1 MGHPGFVVDRFR
13 KLAFVVAVVVV
24 GVVVFMVPVAIVH
37 LPALLVVV
45 VVGMVPIGACI
56 GWLLPD
62 AAVPDV
68 AASIVAPVSFDPDIT
83 RPGHAWLYFA
93 AEGWRGTTD
102 VDVDLGGG
110 GCGEGGKDKATGDK
124 VQLPV

>member
-1 MGHPGFVVDRFR
+1 LIHS
-13 KLAFVVAVVVV
+13 LAVAVVVV
-24 GVVVFMVPVAIVH
+24 FVVPMAFVH

-62 AAVPDV
+62 ATVPDV

-83 RPGHAWLYFA
+83 RTGHAWLNLS
-93 AEGWRGTTD
+93 AEGWRGATD

-110 GCGEGGKDKATGDK
+110 GCCESGKDKATGDY
-124 VQLPV
+124 VEFPV